1 MRSFGKNINNSLGG
15 VFDATSRL
23 VTRVGRDTISYVT
36 LGGAVGIDYL
46 YSGQI
51 NPLLLACAGIY
62 EIRRA
67 AHQLL
72 STNGPRLVGD
82 RSAPVDASQRA
93 HAAGAGSSF
102 AFGLSGL
109 DYSAF
114 NETYTGLTL
123 AAAGA
128 LAITAFVKN
137 AGGLCEAGR
146 AYSQFM
152 WNKWGDNDTGGGTP
166 KQLQLVR
173 AHAPSPQRGRTHRT
187 LHS

>member
-67 AHQLL
+67 AHLRVRRASHPRRHPQRDRQLDECEPRFYRQPVDGSGLVVEL
-72 STNGPRLVGD
+72 SRSALPVLPLALDHRDDVPPRLRG
-82 RSAPVDASQRA
+82 RA
-93 HAAGAGSSF
+93 RCSRRLAAG
-102 AFGLSGL
+102 
-109 DYSAF
+109 D
-114 NETYTGLTL
+114 
-123 AAAGA
+123 
-128 LAITAFVKN
+128 
-137 AGGLCEAGR
+137 
-146 AYSQFM
+146 
-152 WNKWGDNDTGGGTP
+152 
-166 KQLQLVR
+166 KQ
-173 AHAPSPQRGRTHRT
+173 HE
-187 LHS
+187 